1 MPVKKSVS
9 TDSRKSMAPLS
20 DMSMSPMSEMTKNC
34 GHGHLGMGHHCK
46 SHGCHF
52 SYKLLKTFFGI
63 LLVYVIILVGSLIRN
78 EIKKY
83 DFIGVAPENVSDR
96 QLNIS
101 AEGKVDV
108 KPDVSQ
114 ITVGNSLREAT
125 SVEAT
130 TKNDKLIADFVNK
143 VKALGIDVADIKT
156 ESQIMY
162 PEYNYKEDGT
172 KELVGYNITQNVTVK
187 VRNDVNKASQV
198 VALAG
203 QVGLNTI
210 GGVESVIDDTEI
222 YLDQARQQAVKK
234 AQAKAKEL
242 SKMLGVQL
250 IGVISYNEYVPES
263 YPMYDEGLAMK
274 SSVGMGGGPTIE
286 PGTSEV
292 TMNVNITYRI
302 Q

>member
-1 MPVKKSVS
+1 
-9 TDSRKSMAPLS
+9 
-20 DMSMSPMSEMTKNC
+20 
-34 GHGHLGMGHHCK
+34 
-46 SHGCHF
+46 
-52 SYKLLKTFFGI
+52 FGI

-125 SVEAT
+125 SLEAT
-130 TKNDKLIADFVNK
+130 TKNDQLIADFVNK

-162 PEYNYKEDGT
+162 PEYIYKEDGT

-198 VALAG
+198 VSLAG

-242 SKMLGVQL
+242 SKMLGVQI

-263 YPMYDEGLAMK
+263 YPMYDEGFAMK